1 MNIILFLLVAANLIG
16 VAVGMI
22 FYYPQMADANPVFWI
37 FIPDCPLYVLLA
49 AFFYLGLVKNELL
62 KTITA
67 IGLMK
72 YGLWTLFAL
81 FHYSGYFLSNF
92 MGWLLVVEHIG
103 MVLQSALF
111 AKAFDKKLVLV
122 ALGWFLLNDFVDYAL
137 GMHPFLPTNEF
148 GVVIAFT
155 VAGSLI
161 LPVFAY
167 AYGEKIGKN
176 GMVKNTKALLGL

>member
-1 MNIILFLLVAANLIG
+1 MKFILFLLVAANLIG
-16 VAVGMI
+16 VAVGMV
-22 FYYPQMADANPVFWI
+22 FYYPQIAAATPLFWV

-81 FHYSGYFLSNF
+81 FHYSGYFLANW
-92 MGWLLVVEHIG
+92 MGWFLVVEHIG

-111 AKAFDKKLVLV
+111 AKAFGKKPVLV
-122 ALGWFLLNDFVDYAL
+122 ALGWFLLNDFVDYIF
-137 GMHPFLPTNEF
+137 GMHPFLPSKELG
-148 GVVIAFT
+148 GVIIFT
-155 VAGSLI
+155 VASSLI

-167 AYGEKIGKN
+167 FYGERIGKN
-176 GMVKNTKALLGL
+176 GIVKNTKVLLGL